1 MKISVFC
8 TLALMVGLLFIA
20 QPAAAQSNDPAL
32 LSSIDRLNATPA
44 VRSPDFK
51 ENGYIFSTRILDTN
65 RQLVGYVRDMLI
77 YSSGE
82 MAYVDGEITR
92 ARSGSPRRLY
102 AADNVTFLE
111 DISSWEVPLENFNDN
126 ISRNNLFELQA
137 MVGAEVKDI
146 SGGWVGKVKYVLMDK
161 EARIIK
167 GLVLNEVPGAS
178 RYDDVAIPF
187 MTEYVT
193 IMKRYDRIEF
203 RLDRAMAQTVK
214 DFARERF

>member
-1 MKISVFC
+1 M
-8 TLALMVGLLFIA
+8 
-20 QPAAAQSNDPAL
+20 
-32 LSSIDRLNATPA
+32 
-44 VRSPDFK
+44 
-51 ENGYIFSTRILDTN
+51 
-65 RQLVGYVRDMLI
+65 LV

-126 ISRNNLFELQA
+126 VSRNNLFELQA

-161 EARIIK
+161 DARIIK
-167 GLVLNEVPGAS
+167 ALVLNEVPGAS